1 MVSNNHKK
9 YYKYE
14 GGHRKAILKI
24 SLLTV
29 IIAMTGCQPP
39 DPIVKKPSI
48 DSQPAT
54 DLPIVIDENTVT
66 MSPEH
71 ILSIKPSRYQ
81 PSLGLRGNIATI
93 KQVRFK
99 ANQALTV
106 QQVLVEPNQ
115 WVEAGT
121 PLFIVKRQDITTP
134 AETIADN
141 SSSNDSDTNIKSDS
155 DSGINVKKDST
166 ATANAKTTANTGTD
180 GSSAAKTATAPN
192 NPTTKPDITTA
203 TADTTLENTVNESK
217 DKSPSRPKM
226 DTPSLITI
234 KAPFTGRVDTLSIQA
249 MQQLDINTPMLSL
262 SNNNDLHFVATLP
275 IQAKPRLSVGQTVNF
290 TTASLSDTFTGQVSK
305 LTVSTDDKLLVD
317 VHVINTDNNR
327 GKLKANMAVS
337 GRVDYGQIEVGTIV
351 PKSAIH
357 DADLSAL
364 SKAPFRPM
372 VTLTANVWIIQ
383 QNQRLTRQPVE
394 VIEYDPDTDRY
405 LIAGINND
413 SLICLAQLPLQS
425 AGKKVIVS

>member
-1 MVSNNHKK
+1 MVSDNHKK
-9 YYKYE
+9 YYKKGYKHKE
-14 GGHRKAILKI
+14 GYKKAVLRI

-29 IIAMTGCQPP
+29 IITMTGCQPP
-39 DPIVKKPSI
+39 EPIAEKPVI
-48 DSQPAT
+48 DAQPAT
-54 DLPIVIDENTVT
+54 DLPIIIDENTVT

-81 PSLGLRGNIATI
+81 PSLGLQGNIAAI
-93 KQVRFK
+93 KQARFK
-99 ANQALTV
+99 ASQALTV

-121 PLFIVKRQDITTP
+121 PLFIVERQDTTTQ
-134 AETIADN
+134 ADAIADSI
-141 SSSNDSDTNIKSDS
+141 SSNGNDSD
-155 DSGINVKKDST
+155 INPKEDST
-166 ATANAKTTANTGTD
+166 MTADTPNDLTAKSN
-180 GSSAAKTATAPN
+180 
-192 NPTTKPDITTA
+192 ITTT
-203 TADTTLENTVNESK
+203 TADTTLENTVNKSK
-217 DKSPSRPKM
+217 DKNLSKPKM
-226 DTPSLITI
+226 NAPSSITI

-249 MQQLDINTPMLSL
+249 MQQLDINDPMLSL
-262 SNNNDLHFVATLP
+262 SNDNDLYFVATLP

-290 TTASLSDTFTGQVSK
+290 TTASLSGTFTGQVSK

-317 VHVINTDNNR
+317 VHIINTDNNR
-327 GKLKANMAVS
+327 GKLKANMAVT

-372 VTLTANVWIIQ
+372 MTLRANVWIIQ

-425 AGKKVIVS
+425 AGKRVIVS